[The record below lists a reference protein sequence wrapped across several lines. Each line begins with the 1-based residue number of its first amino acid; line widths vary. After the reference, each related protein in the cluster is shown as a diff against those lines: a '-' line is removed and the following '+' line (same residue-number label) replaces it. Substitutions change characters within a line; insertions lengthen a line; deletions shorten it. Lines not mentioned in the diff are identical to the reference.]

1 MSDRFLIFVPD
12 GQSLPRIA
20 TRFHSVCRAMDELG
34 RYARVHRITEG
45 ELVRDVTK
53 DFEPSRR
60 GIEPVDYEDEEIAER
75 RHRIAQ
81 RASGVFGRR

>member
-1 MSDRFLIFVPD
+1 MSDRFLVFVPD

-20 TRFHSVCRAMDELG
+20 LHRLAIERSLDELG

-53 DFEPSRR
+53 DFRPSEPD
-60 GIEPVDYEDEEIAER
+60 EYEDEEIAAR
-75 RHRIAQ
+75 RY
-81 RASGVFGRR
+81 RADRSRAFTFGRRSL